1 MTKAHLL
8 VWLVCLAGCRAAREE
23 TPETAYRAFAAAA
36 NKSDDAVAFARLTT
50 GSQQAVRDR
59 LARLSAA
66 SGGSLRDDAAS
77 LMFRGGRGST
87 ITTVQVLKKVQ
98 DSATVAVSTGERTQ
112 EVTLRREGSE
122 WRVELPLVQPAS
134 P

>member
-8 VWLVCLAGCRAAREE
+8 VWLVCFAGCRLGGEE
-23 TPETAYRAFAAAA
+23 TPEAAYRAFASAA
-36 NKSDDAVAFARLTT
+36 NKGDDTLAFARLTT
-50 GSQQAVRDR
+50 GSQQAVHQR
-59 LARLSAA
+59 LAQLSAA
-66 SGGSLRDDAAS
+66 SGGSLRDDAPS

-87 ITTVQVLKKVQ
+87 ITAVQVLKKGQ
-98 DSATVAVSTGERTQ
+98 DRATVAVRTGEQTQ

-122 WRVELPLVQPAS
+122 WRVELPLVQRAS